1 VRRAS
6 AGTRCR
12 MLLRMRTHQSTVT
25 TTPRNRT
32 LARTRLAAAAGG
44 AKEVKKETMLGLSVK
59 KSDEFSKWYSELV
72 VNSELI
78 SYYDVSGE

>member
-1 VRRAS
+1 
-6 AGTRCR
+6 
-12 MLLRMRTHQSTVT
+12 
-25 TTPRNRT
+25 
-32 LARTRLAAAAGG
+32 
-44 AKEVKKETMLGLSVK
+44 VKKETMLGLSVK